1 MQIDELRGELAT
13 LADEIEPFEGDVDSL
28 HRRQR
33 RRRVVASSLVVAL
46 AVAVAGSAVA
56 VVRNRD
62 DHRVHVTGA
71 GPKEVSAAELSHF
84 DAFVVPATPAVQG
97 VLDSS
102 PLVARYARIPHA
114 RRGSSQ
120 LLTPITRAALCA
132 MESNDGFAV
141 QASSPGSG
149 FAEALTRSLIGKA
162 AVYDVSD
169 MFGHDLEVFLNVG
182 ASSLQANAIRVRV
195 EADPSVGSFRYVSQA
210 DAYAIFTKEF
220 ADQPAIRKST
230 KPTDL
235 PVSFRI
241 NVNAGVSRET
251 LAQRY
256 RQLNGVSTVIVNGA
270 QRLFGPALGT
280 PTSAC
285 TKPSP

>member
-13 LADEIEPFEGDVDSL
+13 LADEIEPFGGDVAAL

-33 RRRVVASSLVVAL
+33 RRRVVASALGIAL
-46 AVAVAGSAVA
+46 AVVVATSTVA
-56 VVRNRD
+56 IVRSRD

-71 GPKEVSAAELSHF
+71 TPKEVSTAVLSHF
-84 DAFVVPATPAVQG
+84 DAFVVPATPAVQR
-97 VLDSS
+97 VFDSS

-114 RRGSSQ
+114 RRGSSM
-120 LLTPITRAALCA
+120 LLTPLTRAALCA
-132 MESNDGFAV
+132 METNDGFAV

-182 ASSLQANAIRVRV
+182 ASSVRV
-195 EADPSVGSFRYVSQA
+195 NALRARVAADPTVSSLQYVSQTE
-210 DAYAIFTKEF
+210 AYAIFTKEF
-220 ADQPAIRKST
+220 ADQPEIRQST

-241 NVNAGVSRET
+241 DVKAGVSRET
-251 LAQRY
+251 TAERY
-256 RQLNGVSTVIVNGA
+256 RQLDGVLTVIVPTTQSLFTGA
-270 QRLFGPALGT
+270 AL
-280 PTSAC
+280 PERSAC
-285 TKPSP
+285 TKP

>member
-1 MQIDELRGELAT
+1 MQIDELRGELTT
-13 LADEIEPFEGDVDSL
+13 LADEIEPFAGDVGAL

-33 RRRVVASSLVVAL
+33 RRRAFASALSVAL
-46 AVAVAGSAVA
+46 AIVVAASTVAI
-56 VVRNRD
+56 VRNRD

-71 GPKEVSAAELSHF
+71 GPKEVSAAGISHL
-84 DAFVVPATPAVQG
+84 DAIVVAATPAVQR

-102 PLVARYARIPHA
+102 PLVSRYARVPHA
-114 RRGSSQ
+114 RRGSSM

-132 MESNDGFAV
+132 MESNDGYAV

-169 MFGHDLEVFLNVG
+169 MFGHDLEVFLKLNV
-182 ASSLQANAIRVRV
+182 SSLQAKAIRARI
-195 EADPSVGSFRYVSQA
+195 EADSTVSSLQYVSQG
-210 DAYAIFTKEF
+210 DAYAIFSKEF
-220 ADQPAIRKST
+220 ADQPEIRQST

-241 NVNAGVSRET
+241 NVTAGVSREAT
-251 LAQRY
+251 AERY
-256 RQLNGVSTVIVNGA
+256 RQLDGVLTVIVTTT
-270 QRLFGPALGT
+270 QSLFT
-280 PTSAC
+280 DPTLNERSSC
-285 TKPSP
+285 TKP